1 MALSKIDAAN
11 FLTGIAPA
19 ANGGSGRNTT
29 SGNIIQVV
37 TGTSTYQK
45 TTTSG
50 SYVDVESSSGTAWE
64 TTITPSASSSKIL
77 ITASVPANCYQ
88 SSSQKNQRGHV
99 TLNGKIG
106 SGSYAV
112 LTGSDGIRIGS
123 YDYST
128 GTSTG
133 GVCSYAFLWSP
144 STTDACKV
152 KFQMKVADGGNTSMA
167 VNAMGSTMLSTV
179 VLQEVSG

>member
-1 MALSKIDAAN
+1 MAITRLGGAN
-11 FLTGIAPA
+11 AITGVIPV
-19 ANGGSGRNTT
+19 ANGGSGRTAVT
-29 SGNIIQVV
+29 GNILQVI

-45 TTTSG
+45 ITTSG

-77 ITASVPANCYQ
+77 ITASVPANCFQ
-88 SSSQKNQRGHV
+88 SSSQQNQRGHV

-106 SGSYAV
+106 SGSYAL

-167 VNAMGSTMLSTV
+167 VNAMDATMLSTV
-179 VLQEVSG
+179 ILQEVSG